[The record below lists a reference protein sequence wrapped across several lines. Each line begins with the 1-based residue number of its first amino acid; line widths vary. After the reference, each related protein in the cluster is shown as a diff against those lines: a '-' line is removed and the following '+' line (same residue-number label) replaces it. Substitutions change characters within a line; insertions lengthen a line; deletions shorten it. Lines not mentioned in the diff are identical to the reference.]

1 MRNKRQKKKKDVLEF
16 LMLRFNSDRLVFH
29 IYSQDFTYTCLIR
42 FSNAAFKLLK
52 KNDIFT
58 SWFKKKR
65 KSTDKTHNPEEEN

>member
-1 MRNKRQKKKKDVLEF
+1 
-16 LMLRFNSDRLVFH
+16 MLRLNSDRLVFH

-52 KNDIFT
+52 KIIYLQVVQK
-58 SWFKKKR
+58 KKKR